1 MTYLRPQV
9 EPRFGLQKD
18 FITYHAAISA
28 CKAGEQVGGCGGWV
42 WGVGG
47 GCGGCVGVGVWV
59 GVWVCGGPRK
69 GGMMMMMS
77 ERLGDCL

>member
-1 MTYLRPQV
+1 MTYLRSQV

-42 WGVGG
+42 CW
-47 GCGGCVGVGVWV
+47 VW
-59 GVWVCGGPRK
+59 
-69 GGMMMMMS
+69 
-77 ERLGDCL
+77 